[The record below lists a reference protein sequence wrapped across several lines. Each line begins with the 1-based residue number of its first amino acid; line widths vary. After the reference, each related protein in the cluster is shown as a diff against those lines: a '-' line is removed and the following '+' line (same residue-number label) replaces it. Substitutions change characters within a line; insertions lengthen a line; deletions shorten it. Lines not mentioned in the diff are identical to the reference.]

1 MSEEKSP
8 LLNSAGAGGDG
19 GKGNSKAAKVDVE
32 RLPGYDAHF
41 GAVPKRRTYY
51 FFSNVKW
58 CAPPPSAFLPF
69 CQTCPPVCSVVFFGV
84 PAIGRD

>member
-58 CAPPPSAFLPF
+58 CAPPPKCF
-69 CQTCPPVCSVVFFGV
+69 PPILSNMSSSLRSGLLRSSRYW
-84 PAIGRD
+84 P